1 LAEEITMSDPKS
13 EPVRDDNLRLV
24 LAEQERSF
32 IADRLRYH
40 RRSLFGLL
48 AAAAAIGATLLALAV
63 IPQSRIFMV
72 VAVLAFGAG
81 LFFIVALVLTI
92 ADYVRYRLMKA
103 EHERFLE
110 GYGRSE
116 GDPGT

>member
-1 LAEEITMSDPKS
+1 MS

-32 IADRLRYH
+32 IDDRLRYQ
-40 RRSLFGLL
+40 RRSLIGLL
-48 AAAAAIGATLLALAV
+48 AAAAAIGAVFLALAV
-63 IPQSRIFMV
+63 IPHSRIFMV

-92 ADYVRYRLMKA
+92 GDYLRYRLMKA
-103 EHERFLE
+103 EHVRFLAS
-110 GYGRSE
+110 YGRGE
-116 GDPGT
+116 GDSRTD